1 MSEESDE
8 STSSDGSEESE
19 NSSVENLEDALELYE
34 NQYDRID
41 HEQERLIDRGD
52 RYFRRYLYSSS
63 ILAGFLSL
71 GPVTLPSSLCVSLWI
86 GSAAFL
92 ANGLC
97 IKKYREFIRP
107 RDFVQLNYELNNEES
122 MISKQVLRESRADFL
137 GSMVKRFNKN
147 VKDYNEMVH
156 GEDEDED
163 GLSGELKELH
173 QWIFIAIGVNI
184 LLVVLLVVI

>member
-8 STSSDGSEESE
+8 SKSSDGSEGSE
-19 NSSVENLEDALELYE
+19 HSSVNNLEDALEMYE

-52 RYFRRYLYSSS
+52 RYFRRYLYSTS

-71 GPVTLPSSLCVSLWI
+71 GPVTLPSSLCVGLWM

-107 RDFVQLNYELNNEES
+107 RDFIQLKYELENEGA
-122 MISKQVLRESRADFL
+122 MLSKQVLRESREDFL
-137 GSMVKRFNKN
+137 GSMVKRFNEN
-147 VKDYNEMVH
+147 VKKYNKKVH
-156 GEDEDED
+156 GEDDAKD